1 MQPIQINVS
10 VNIGVTPGLNGL
22 LLSLLNRPQVE
33 APAAAPAPKKAG
45 AAKLQPV
52 VENPQPELRQETA
65 PAAEAEQAP
74 GPQSETA
81 APVEAAPAAEPQ
93 AGEYT
98 VVDVRAAM
106 DRTRKRIEG
115 ENWKENPD
123 SEGYK
128 KWHRTLTSW
137 FKNTAAICGAEKPSA
152 LPDGES
158 CQKFVAYCDAVYVK
172 DNELVE
178 NCPF

>member
-10 VNIGVTPGLNGL
+10 VNIGVTPELNGL

-33 APAAAPAPKKAG
+33 APAAEPATKKPR
-45 AAKLQPV
+45 AARQQPV
-52 VENPQPELRQETA
+52 VENSQPDPQLETA
-65 PAAEAEQAP
+65 PTAETEP
-74 GPQSETA
+74 KTETA
-81 APVEAAPAAEPQ
+81 APVEAAQENKV
-93 AGEYT
+93 YT

-115 ENWKENPD
+115 ENWKEKPD

-128 KWHRTLTSW
+128 KWHRPLTAW
-137 FKNTAAICGAEKPSA
+137 FKNTAAIFGAEKPSA

-172 DNELVE
+172 DDELVE
-178 NCPF
+178 DCPF

>member
-10 VNIGVTPGLNGL
+10 VNIGVTPELNGL

-33 APAAAPAPKKAG
+33 APAAAPAPKKPR
-45 AAKLQPV
+45 AARQQPV
-52 VENPQPELRQETA
+52 VENPQPEPQQETA
-65 PAAEAEQAP
+65 PAAEAEQTP
-74 GPQSETA
+74 EPKTETA
-81 APVEAAPAAEPQ
+81 APVEAAQENKV
-93 AGEYT
+93 YT

-128 KWHRTLTSW
+128 KWHRQLTAW

-172 DNELVE
+172 DDELVE
-178 NCPF
+178 DCPF

>member
-10 VNIGVTPGLNGL
+10 VNIGVTPELNGL
-22 LLSLLNRPQVE
+22 LTSLFNRPQVE
-33 APAAAPAPKKAG
+33 APAAAPAQKKPR
-45 AAKLQPV
+45 AAKQQPV
-52 VENPQPELRQETA
+52 VDNPEPQQETA
-65 PAAEAEQAP
+65 PAAEQEQRP
-74 GPQSETA
+74 EPKTETA
-81 APVEAAPAAEPQ
+81 APVEAAQENKV
-93 AGEYT
+93 YT

-128 KWHRTLTSW
+128 KWHRQLTAW

-158 CQKFVAYCDAVYVK
+158 CQKFVACCDTVHVK

>member
-10 VNIGVTPGLNGL
+10 VNIGVTPELNGL
-22 LLSLLNRPQVE
+22 LTSLFNRPQVE
-33 APAAAPAPKKAG
+33 APAAAPAQKKPR
-45 AAKLQPV
+45 AAKQQPV
-52 VENPQPELRQETA
+52 VENPEPQQETA
-65 PAAEAEQAP
+65 PVAEPEQAP
-74 GPQSETA
+74 EPKTEAA
-81 APVEAAPAAEPQ
+81 APVEAAQENKV
-93 AGEYT
+93 YT

-106 DRTRKRIEG
+106 DKTRKRIEG

-128 KWHRTLTSW
+128 KWHRQLTAW

-172 DNELVE
+172 DDELVE
-178 NCPF
+178 DCPF